1 MLTPAVSQVLKICQT
16 MTKLEV
22 LDLSWSPKITDA
34 CLAKLNKMAR
44 LTTLNVTFTN
54 LTRPA
59 INTAAGTYPQV
70 QNLYYWGLK
79 K

>member
-1 MLTPAVSQVLKICQT
+1 

-22 LDLSWSPKITDA
+22 LDLSWSPKISDA
-34 CLAKLNKMAR
+34 CLGKLAKMTRLN
-44 LTTLNVTFTN
+44 TLNVTFTN

-59 INTAAGTYPQV
+59 INTAVSQHPHV

>member
-1 MLTPAVSQVLKICQT
+1 MQKLCQS

-22 LDLSWSPKITDA
+22 LDLSWSPKITDG
-34 CLAKLNKMAR
+34 CLAKLGKMSR

-59 INTAAGTYPQV
+59 VNNAVAANPQV
-70 QNLYYWGLK
+70 QNMYYWGLK